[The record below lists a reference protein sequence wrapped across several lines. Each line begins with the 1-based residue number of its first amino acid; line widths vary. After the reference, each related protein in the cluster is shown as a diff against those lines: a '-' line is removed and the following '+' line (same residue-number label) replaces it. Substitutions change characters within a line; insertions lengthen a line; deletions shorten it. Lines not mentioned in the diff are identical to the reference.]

1 MASFDPSMYGVA
13 NMDDAATTAFD
24 NENLIKY
31 ATDRAKKYLAMSA
44 LKDKT
49 DEMKFAAQEAIDNSV
64 SNASDAINRSNAF
77 TSLATTGIGLLG
89 SMDFGGSAQ
98 KTVNDFGNQASGTP
112 GNDFYVGSGGGIFP
126 NPGK

>member
-49 DEMKFAAQEAIDNSV
+49 DEMKF
-64 SNASDAINRSNAF
+64 
-77 TSLATTGIGLLG
+77 
-89 SMDFGGSAQ
+89 
-98 KTVNDFGNQASGTP
+98 
-112 GNDFYVGSGGGIFP
+112 
-126 NPGK
+126 

>member
-1 MASFDPSMYGVA
+1 MASFDPCMYGVA

-24 NENLIKY
+24 NQALIRDAKK
-31 ATDRAKKYLAMSA
+31 RAKNYVAMSV

-49 DEMKFAAQEAIDNSV
+49 DEMKSAIQEEINNSV
-64 SNASDAINRSNAF
+64 SNASNAINRSNAF

-89 SMDFGGSAQ
+89 GIDFGSSAQ
-98 KTVNDFGNQASGTP
+98 KTVNDFGNQASGLP

-126 NPGK
+126 NPV